1 MKKRMLS
8 TLLTLGMLLT
18 LTPAVSAEVPE
29 GSAGDIPEETC
40 KVEYKEQSDGIEIQT
55 EKDSNNIIHL
65 DITINETAPS
75 NVVLDFSS
83 VIQEAENITYMPGA
97 IQKFKVHI
105 KNQSGKNYQYKDGS
119 FVLSTADTN
128 DFGTL
133 EEGALLPFLGYD
145 GQYIPITAV
154 GSMLPQYFYQDLFR
168 KASSAAVT
176 FEEMCQ
182 IFDNLEEKGYEGENP
197 LDSYMLE
204 YLNKELKTD
213 CESMEELYLEKPK
226 EVSSILFSS
235 GVTHNGIYT
244 VNEQDLQK
252 YISEYPWLNT
262 YIYAQR
268 SAQGNLNVQIK
279 WPSEVLAKISYDHWY
294 QRLFQFAFGQENIEK
309 LKTNTADDPF
319 TNAHD
324 VADYTMN
331 EETYGEANEYFKDL
345 LYADALNS
353 NEETVFD
360 MAFALNGP
368 LMGNVYQNYSF
379 SWYNVIELEE
389 IEPVTITPADITIY
403 TGGESY
409 DSVVNGSGNE
419 IGAVNNGLPTPGF
432 YIDLPESV
440 NAWLLEHVDKEN
452 IITTESGKQIV
463 DLSKFLTFTYNY
475 AGETRTWELERY
487 DTHDNENNSTAYDRF
502 IYRIKPAVV
511 ENQEIPIRLQF
522 TDENGMFMTSDD
534 FTVDLEDL
542 FHEYDMT
549 IYSGDLETQ
558 KVKAVL
564 RVGEQVVSY
573 AAEVGEG
580 KLTVRGVTDQN
591 TATTEV
597 VTEVPVEEVD
607 NITAHVPEDTLF
619 YINESQLE
627 VAEPENVKL
636 LVDSIVPDED
646 NTLYTKAVDG
656 FEEITSEHNVKFNYL
671 DLVDTGNG
679 NAYVTTAGKPI
690 TVYWP
695 YPAGTDKMDEFH
707 IVHYEGLDRND
718 NTSLADGEY
727 DMVLYSEENGNLEN
741 TDQGIRITVESFS
754 PFALFWEEDS
764 GGNGG
769 HGGNGGNKPS
779 LNTEDH
785 YGYIV
790 GYPVD
795 YETGEPTD
803 DQARKPV
810 KPQGKITRAEV
821 ATIFFRMLT
830 DESRNAYW
838 SQSNSFTDVA
848 EDAWYNNAIS
858 TMANAGILD
867 GYEDGSF
874 HPNGYI
880 TRAEFA
886 TIAVRFFDLSY
897 QGEDLFPDIDGHW
910 AQDYINQAADAGII
924 EGYPDGTFGP
934 QKQITRAEAVT
945 MVNRTLDRHPDPDH
959 FLEDMLVWPD
969 NLDTEAWYYADMQEA
984 TNSHEYQMKKDAQ
997 GNEYE
1002 VWTKILPI
1010 RDWEALEKEWSDAN
1024 SSENP
1029 GDVV

>member
-1 MKKRMLS
+1 M
-8 TLLTLGMLLT
+8 
-18 LTPAVSAEVPE
+18 
-29 GSAGDIPEETC
+29 
-40 KVEYKEQSDGIEIQT
+40 
-55 EKDSNNIIHL
+55 
-65 DITINETAPS
+65 
-75 NVVLDFSS
+75 
-83 VIQEAENITYMPGA
+83 
-97 IQKFKVHI
+97 
-105 KNQSGKNYQYKDGS
+105 
-119 FVLSTADTN
+119 
-128 DFGTL
+128 
-133 EEGALLPFLGYD
+133 
-145 GQYIPITAV
+145 
-154 GSMLPQYFYQDLFR
+154 
-168 KASSAAVT
+168 
-176 FEEMCQ
+176 
-182 IFDNLEEKGYEGENP
+182 
-197 LDSYMLE
+197 
-204 YLNKELKTD
+204 
-213 CESMEELYLEKPK
+213 
-226 EVSSILFSS
+226 
-235 GVTHNGIYT
+235 
-244 VNEQDLQK
+244 
-252 YISEYPWLNT
+252 
-262 YIYAQR
+262 
-268 SAQGNLNVQIK
+268 
-279 WPSEVLAKISYDHWY
+279 
-294 QRLFQFAFGQENIEK
+294 
-309 LKTNTADDPF
+309 
-319 TNAHD
+319 
-324 VADYTMN
+324 
-331 EETYGEANEYFKDL
+331 
-345 LYADALNS
+345 
-353 NEETVFD
+353 
-360 MAFALNGP
+360 
-368 LMGNVYQNYSF
+368 
-379 SWYNVIELEE
+379 
-389 IEPVTITPADITIY
+389 
-403 TGGESY
+403 
-409 DSVVNGSGNE
+409 
-419 IGAVNNGLPTPGF
+419 
-432 YIDLPESV
+432 
-440 NAWLLEHVDKEN
+440 
-452 IITTESGKQIV
+452 
-463 DLSKFLTFTYNY
+463 
-475 AGETRTWELERY
+475 
-487 DTHDNENNSTAYDRF
+487 
-502 IYRIKPAVV
+502 
-511 ENQEIPIRLQF
+511 
-522 TDENGMFMTSDD
+522 
-534 FTVDLEDL
+534 
-542 FHEYDMT
+542 
-549 IYSGDLETQ
+549 
-558 KVKAVL
+558 
-564 RVGEQVVSY
+564 
-573 AAEVGEG
+573 
-580 KLTVRGVTDQN
+580 RGVTDQN

-707 IVHYEGLDRND
+707 IVHYEGLDRNN

-821 ATIFFRMLT
+821 ATIFFRLLT

-848 EDAWYNNAIS
+848 ADAWYNNAIS

-867 GYEDGSF
+867 GYEYGSF

-959 FLEDMLVWPD
+959 FLKDMLVWPD
-969 NLDTEAWYYADMQEA
+969 NLDTKAWYYADMQEA
-984 TNSHEYQMKKDAQ
+984 TNSHEYQMKEDAQ

-1024 SSENP
+1024 CPAMEHQPVAEVVGLLRREHPAQLHLHLHRVLGAVGEAQQAGDADAVGVRHHHAGHMEHIPQHQVGRLAAHSGQLQQLLHGAGDLSSVIPQQHLGGPHDVP
-1029 GDVV
+1029 GLGPEKASGVDVLFHLRHVGPGQVLQGGESGVQGGGDLVHPLVGALGRQTHGEQQLIVLFIIQGADSIGYKSLSADGQWHLNHLIHLGQETSGHSRPYYSTAIWFFRWETSIPSNFLINAGIAQSGRIFHCNFFRFLI

>member
-1 MKKRMLS
+1 
-8 TLLTLGMLLT
+8 
-18 LTPAVSAEVPE
+18 
-29 GSAGDIPEETC
+29 
-40 KVEYKEQSDGIEIQT
+40 
-55 EKDSNNIIHL
+55 
-65 DITINETAPS
+65 
-75 NVVLDFSS
+75 
-83 VIQEAENITYMPGA
+83 
-97 IQKFKVHI
+97 
-105 KNQSGKNYQYKDGS
+105 
-119 FVLSTADTN
+119 
-128 DFGTL
+128 
-133 EEGALLPFLGYD
+133 
-145 GQYIPITAV
+145 
-154 GSMLPQYFYQDLFR
+154 
-168 KASSAAVT
+168 
-176 FEEMCQ
+176 
-182 IFDNLEEKGYEGENP
+182 
-197 LDSYMLE
+197 
-204 YLNKELKTD
+204 
-213 CESMEELYLEKPK
+213 
-226 EVSSILFSS
+226 
-235 GVTHNGIYT
+235 
-244 VNEQDLQK
+244 
-252 YISEYPWLNT
+252 
-262 YIYAQR
+262 
-268 SAQGNLNVQIK
+268 
-279 WPSEVLAKISYDHWY
+279 
-294 QRLFQFAFGQENIEK
+294 
-309 LKTNTADDPF
+309 
-319 TNAHD
+319 
-324 VADYTMN
+324 
-331 EETYGEANEYFKDL
+331 
-345 LYADALNS
+345 
-353 NEETVFD
+353 
-360 MAFALNGP
+360 
-368 LMGNVYQNYSF
+368 
-379 SWYNVIELEE
+379 
-389 IEPVTITPADITIY
+389 
-403 TGGESY
+403 
-409 DSVVNGSGNE
+409 
-419 IGAVNNGLPTPGF
+419 
-432 YIDLPESV
+432 
-440 NAWLLEHVDKEN
+440 
-452 IITTESGKQIV
+452 
-463 DLSKFLTFTYNY
+463 
-475 AGETRTWELERY
+475 
-487 DTHDNENNSTAYDRF
+487 
-502 IYRIKPAVV
+502 
-511 ENQEIPIRLQF
+511 
-522 TDENGMFMTSDD
+522 
-534 FTVDLEDL
+534 
-542 FHEYDMT
+542 MT

-607 NITAHVPEDTLF
+607 NITVYVPEDTLF

-718 NTSLADGEY
+718 NASLADGEY

-741 TDQGIRITVESFS
+741 TDQGIRITVESCS

-848 EDAWYNNAIS
+848 ADAWYNNAIS
-858 TMANAGILD
+858 TMTNAGILD

>member
-154 GSMLPQYFYQDLFR
+154 GSMLPQYFYQDLFG

-182 IFDNLEEKGYEGENP
+182 IFDKLEEKGYEGENP

-213 CESMEELYLEKPK
+213 CGSMEELYLEKPK

-707 IVHYEGLDRND
+707 IVHYEGLDRNN

-848 EDAWYNNAIS
+848 AGAWYNNAIS

-959 FLEDMLVWPD
+959 FLKDMLVWPD

-1010 RDWEALEKEWSDAN
+1010 RDWEALEKAWSDAN

>member
-154 GSMLPQYFYQDLFR
+154 GSMLPQYFYQDLFG

-182 IFDNLEEKGYEGENP
+182 IFDKLEEKGYEGENP

-213 CESMEELYLEKPK
+213 CGSMEELYLEKPK

-707 IVHYEGLDRND
+707 IVHYEGLDRNN

-795 YETGEPTD
+795 YATGEPTD
-803 DQARKPV
+803 DQDRKPV

-848 EDAWYNNAIS
+848 AGAWYNNAIS

-910 AQDYINQAADAGII
+910 AQEYINQAADAGII

-959 FLEDMLVWPD
+959 FLKDMLVWPD

-1010 RDWEALEKEWSDAN
+1010 RDWEALEKAWSDAN